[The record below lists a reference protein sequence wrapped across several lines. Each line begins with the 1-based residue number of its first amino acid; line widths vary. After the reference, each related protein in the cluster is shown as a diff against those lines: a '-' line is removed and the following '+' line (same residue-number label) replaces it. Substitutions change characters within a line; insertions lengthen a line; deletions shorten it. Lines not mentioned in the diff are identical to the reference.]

1 MPLVRDKSIRKLKK
15 LKRKRQLSLTTK
27 TNSLSKKLSEDI
39 ERESQ
44 RDQIKQEGMG
54 LKTISMYYNV

>member
-1 MPLVRDKSIRKLKK
+1 MRDKSIRKLKK

-27 TNSLSKKLSEDI
+27 TSSLSKKLSEDI

-44 RDQIKQEGMG
+44 RDQIRQEGMG